1 MAVASF
7 TSIAVNHDEYSKFET
22 DRAIIEA
29 VVFVGAGSTIS
40 APGGVTAA
48 DSILTFEIRKAR
60 RSRDVVVYTFN
71 LDLATSLGLA
81 DLAPIPTTTPIYVN
95 LDTRLAIS
103 APALINLIRRGEYFV
118 KVYRSDEVSPYPVAG
133 TLDSVNFLINPI
145 TVHRMRNDWCF
156 GIDFQS
162 SDLRTWRFDP
172 RQITGVSIQEV
183 SRNHKLSFFPLN
195 YRVDPGG
202 NRFLSWSG
210 GSVIPISVA
219 HKEYMLPSGGPSSEY
234 IVVKVDHNRLP
245 AATQQEDLFIEELTL
260 SDIAIRRYLSDS
272 IDHVENTLV
281 QVYIEPTELVTD
293 VDPSQ
298 LTYSGSG
305 GALVINNDYD
315 FIKSPISFFPR
326 RPGQWIDIQFP
337 FPSLL
342 AVDQLYGAVANTRV
356 VHINPEWIEVAEK
369 SGYTQLVPFNTELA
383 FDFIGLIWVEALR
396 SATPIPNFWHY
407 NITAGLRDCPGD
419 LLELIGKHAAIPILT
434 AAGAAFRGGYSSQSI
449 SRDGVSESV
458 SYTSSAIY
466 GIYSASI
473 EDYRNWIREH
483 LPAIKNR
490 YRGPQMIVM

>member
-1 MAVASF
+1 MAITAI
-7 TSIAVNHDEYSKFET
+7 TSLAVNRDEYSKFEQ

-29 VVFVGAGSTIS
+29 VVFIS
-40 APGGVTAA
+40 GPVDATAA
-48 DSILTFEIRKAR
+48 LNTLTFEIRKAR
-60 RSRDVVVYTFN
+60 RNRDVVVYTLNVDAAAYF
-71 LDLATSLGLA
+71 GLA
-81 DLAPIPTTTPIYVN
+81 PGVNFDANTPLYAN

-103 APALINLIRRGEYFV
+103 APDLINLIRRGKYYV
-118 KVYRSDEVSPYPVAG
+118 KVYRSDEVAPYPAAG
-133 TLDSVNFLINPI
+133 TQDSDDFYINPI

-162 SDLRTWRFDP
+162 SDLRTWRFHP
-172 RQITGVSIQEV
+172 RLIPGVTMQEV
-183 SRNHKLSFFPLN
+183 SRNHKLAFFPLKYEVN
-195 YRVDPGG
+195 SAGDK
-202 NRFLSWSG
+202 FLAWDG
-210 GSVIPISVA
+210 GSLVRLNAA
-219 HKEYMLPSGGPSSEY
+219 HKEYMLPGGGPTSEY
-234 IVVKVDHNRLP
+234 IVVKVDHNRLG
-245 AATQQEDLFIEELTL
+245 ATPQSEELFIEEKVL
-260 SDIAIRRYLSDS
+260 SDESIRRYLSDS

-281 QVYIEPTELVTD
+281 QTYIEPTDLVTD

-305 GALVINNDYD
+305 GALVINSDYD
-315 FIKSPISFFPR
+315 FITSPVTFYPR
-326 RPGQWIDIQFP
+326 VPGQWIDIQFP

-342 AVDQLYGAVANTRV
+342 KIEQLYGAVANTRV
-356 VHINPEWIEVAEK
+356 IHINPEWIEIAEK
-369 SGYTQLVPFNTELA
+369 SGYTQLVPFNSEIA
-383 FDFIGLIWVEALR
+383 FDFIGLVWVESLR
-396 SATPIPNFWHY
+396 SSTAIPNFWHY
-407 NITAGLRDCPGD
+407 NLVAGLRDCPGD

-449 SRDGVSESV
+449 SRDGISESV

>member
-1 MAVASF
+1 MAISAI
-7 TSIAVNHDEYSKFET
+7 TSLAVNRDEYSKFEQ

-29 VVFVGAGSTIS
+29 VVFIS
-40 APGGVTAA
+40 GPVDATAA
-48 DSILTFEIRKAR
+48 LNTLTFEIRKAR
-60 RSRDVVVYTFN
+60 RNRDVVVYTLNVDAAAYF
-71 LDLATSLGLA
+71 GLVFGENFDA
-81 DLAPIPTTTPIYVN
+81 NTPLYAN

-103 APALINLIRRGEYFV
+103 TPDLINLIRRGKYYV
-118 KVYRSDEVSPYPVAG
+118 KVYRSDESAAPHADRDQDSPDFY
-133 TLDSVNFLINPI
+133 INPI

-162 SDLRTWRFDP
+162 SDLRTWRFNP
-172 RQITGVSIQEV
+172 RLITGVTVQEV
-183 SRNHKLSFFPLN
+183 SRNHKLSFFPLK
-195 YRVDPGG
+195 YTVDAAGNKFLAWDGG
-202 NRFLSWSG
+202 TLTPLN
-210 GSVIPISVA
+210 VA
-219 HKEYMLPSGGPSSEY
+219 YKEYMLPAGGPTSEY
-234 IVVKVDHNRLP
+234 IVVKVDHNRV
-245 AATQQEDLFIEELTL
+245 AATSQSEDLFIEERVLDDET
-260 SDIAIRRYLSDS
+260 IRRYLSDS

-281 QVYIEPTELVTD
+281 QTYIEPTDLVTD

-305 GALVINNDYD
+305 GALVINSDYD
-315 FIKSPISFFPR
+315 FITSPVTFYPR
-326 RPGQWIDIQFP
+326 VPGQWIDIQFP

-342 AVDQLYGAVANTRV
+342 KIEQLYGAVANTRV
-356 VHINPEWIEVAEK
+356 IHINPEWIEIAEK
-369 SGYTQLVPFNTELA
+369 SGYTQLVPFNSEIA
-383 FDFIGLIWVEALR
+383 FDFIGLIWVESLR
-396 SATPIPNFWHY
+396 SSTAIPNFWHY
-407 NITAGLRDCPGD
+407 NLVAGLRDCPGD